1 MSRTTSRGEA
11 NVRLLAN
18 AVGLSRQA
26 IYSAT
31 AVDAPREPRDSVPRG
46 VPAAELLSAIRG
58 VVAANPGWGTRK
70 VWASLRRKKLLVSRR
85 RVAEMMKAHGLSLAV
100 PNSEIG
106 QPTRGHVIVGESNR
120 RWCSDL
126 TTVWTRRDGTIA
138 VVPVIDCGDRVCL
151 ALQAS
156 KSQDAPH
163 ILAPIETAL
172 RNEFESSENVPDGLE
187 LRTDHGPQYTGS
199 DAADLCA
206 RWGVDHTF
214 APVRRPTGNAVAE
227 RFILTLKLEL
237 IWTRDWDSLEELQE
251 ALRAWVAVYNTERP
265 HQALD
270 WQTPAERRIGNLEGA
285 FLLAA

>member
-11 NVRLLAN
+11 SVRLLAN

-26 IYSAT
+26 LYAAT
-31 AVDAPREPRDSVPRG
+31 AVEPPRERHESVPRG
-46 VPAAELLSAIRG
+46 VPAAELLYAIRSI
-58 VVAANPGWGTRK
+58 VAVHPGWGTRK

-106 QPTRGHVIVGESNR
+106 QPTRGHVVVEESNR

-126 TTVWTRRDGTIA
+126 TTVWTRRDGTVA

-151 ALQAS
+151 ALQS
-156 KSQDAPH
+156 TKSQDAPH
-163 ILAPIETAL
+163 ILAPVEYAL
-172 RNEFESSENVPDGLE
+172 SGEFATSENLPDGLE

-199 DAADLCA
+199 DAADLCE

-227 RFILTLKLEL
+227 RFILTMKLEL
-237 IWTRDWDSLEELQE
+237 IWTRDWESLEELQE
-251 ALRAWVAVYNTERP
+251 ALRVWVAVYNTERP
-265 HQALD
+265 HQALG
-270 WQTPAERRIGNLEGA
+270 WQTPAERRTANLEHA
-285 FLLAA
+285 LLLAA